1 MLERNLTLLT
11 DLYEL
16 TMMQGYFKEKD
27 HDKVVVFDVFYRAN
41 PCNNGYSIA
50 KPAANIYLLIFP
62 ILQFVMIP
70 LLCDNLSS
78 KYPTTAMGGL
88 IMIFLI
94 ICILYGIFILIF
106 LLSQKWFKKIVF
118 LISIAEILFL
128 IILFKIYYPYY
139 FLVLSHIEFMG
150 SVISTVFVLYLYSGI
165 KYVFKQ
171 SSL

>member
-1 MLERNLTLLT
+1 MNTS
-11 DLYEL
+11 DLN
-16 TMMQGYFKEKD
+16 FKK
-27 HDKVVVFDVFYRAN
+27 
-41 PCNNGYSIA
+41 NNGYSIA

-78 KYPTTAMGGL
+78 KYPTTVMSSL

-106 LLSQKWFKKIVF
+106 LLSQKWFKKSVF
-118 LISIAEILFL
+118 LISIAEILFFVV
-128 IILFKIYYPYY
+128 LFKIYRPYY
-139 FLVLSHIEFMG
+139 FLVFRHIEFMG
-150 SVISTVFVLYLYSGI
+150 PVMSTVFVLYLYSGI

>member
-1 MLERNLTLLT
+1 MNTS
-11 DLYEL
+11 DLN
-16 TMMQGYFKEKD
+16 FK
-27 HDKVVVFDVFYRAN
+27 N
-41 PCNNGYSIA
+41 NNGYSIA

-62 ILQFVMIP
+62 ILQFVMIA

-78 KYPTTAMGGL
+78 

-118 LISIAEILFL
+118 LISIAEILFFVV
-128 IILFKIYYPYY
+128 LFKIYRPYY

-150 SVISTVFVLYLYSGI
+150 PVMSTVFVLYLYSGI
-165 KYVFKQ
+165 KYVFK
-171 SSL
+171 

>member
-1 MLERNLTLLT
+1 MNTS
-11 DLYEL
+11 DLD
-16 TMMQGYFKEKD
+16 FK
-27 HDKVVVFDVFYRAN
+27 N
-41 PCNNGYSIA
+41 NNGYSIA

-150 SVISTVFVLYLYSGI
+150 PVMSTVFVLYLYSGI

>member
-1 MLERNLTLLT
+1 MNTS
-11 DLYEL
+11 DLN
-16 TMMQGYFKEKD
+16 FK
-27 HDKVVVFDVFYRAN
+27 N
-41 PCNNGYSIA
+41 NNGYSIA

-78 KYPTTAMGGL
+78 KYPTTVMS
-88 IMIFLI
+88 
-94 ICILYGIFILIF
+94 IFILIF

-150 SVISTVFVLYLYSGI
+150 PVISTVFVLYLYSGI